1 MSSVLVKSR
10 SFDSFIGVLDSS
22 ICNPLEIVNS
32 LVSLLTDK
40 EARVISARFGL
51 DGQQVRTL
59 ASLGTELG
67 VTRERIRQIQA
78 HAIKKMQRNAI
89 HTDISKMH
97 SEVMKFLMHHGGIVS
112 EVEMK
117 EFLKLNFVSLS
128 SSIDELL
135 LAVVLDDR
143 LVQEHNKVDFVPHFR
158 LASIKMTQ
166 IKKTCDLALKV
177 LKKFN
182 AEIEQELL
190 ISEIQKNT
198 KDSYLHYT
206 ISTIVSSLVLDRR
219 VVSKNAKYSLDSWRH
234 INPRTLYDK
243 IVYVLSDI
251 SEPMHFLD
259 IVNSITSHSFDS
271 KRVSLQAVHNELISN
286 PAFVLIGRGI
296 YALKSW
302 GYKEGTV
309 ADVLES
315 VLGKKGPMDLSQLTK
330 EVLKLRKVKPIT
342 IQINLSSKKNKFR
355 KNREGLYELA

>member
-1 MSSVLVKSR
+1 MNLTAVKSR
-10 SFDSFIGVLDSS
+10 SFDSFVGVLNTSV
-22 ICNPLEIVNS
+22 CNPVEIVNS

-40 EARVISARFGL
+40 EARVISSRFGL
-51 DGQQVRTL
+51 QGQQIRTL
-59 ASLGTELG
+59 ASLGLELG
-67 VTRERIRQIQA
+67 VTRERIRQIQS

-97 SEVMKFLMHHGGIVS
+97 SEVMKFVIHHGGIVT
-112 EVEMK
+112 EQEMVD
-117 EFLKLNFVSLS
+117 FLKLNFVDLATS
-128 SSIDELL
+128 SEELV
-135 LAVVLDDR
+135 LAVVLDER
-143 LVQEHNKVDFVPHFR
+143 LIQEHNKVDFVPHFR
-158 LASIKMTQ
+158 LNSIKMSQ
-166 IKKTCDLALKV
+166 VKKTCELALKI

-182 AEIEQELL
+182 TEIEKDL
-190 ISEIQKNT
+190 IVSEIVKNT
-198 KDSYLHYT
+198 KDTYLHFNTPT
-206 ISTIVSSLVLDRR
+206 ILSSLVLDRR
-219 VVSKNAKYSLDSWRH
+219 IVSINSMFSLDSWRH

-243 IVYVLSDI
+243 IAYVLNDI

-259 IVNSITSHSFDS
+259 IVNSITSHHFDS

-296 YALKSW
+296 YALKAW

-315 VLGKKGPMDLSQLTK
+315 VLGKKGPLDLSQLTK

-355 KNREGLYELA
+355 KNREGLYELV

>member
-1 MSSVLVKSR
+1 MSFIQAGTR
-10 SFDSFIGVLDSS
+10 SFDSFVGVLSTS
-22 ICNPLEIVNS
+22 VCNPVVIVES
-32 LVSLLTDK
+32 LLSLLTDK
-40 EARVISARFGL
+40 EARVISARYGL
-51 DGQQVRTL
+51 QGQQLRTL

-78 HAIKKMQRNAI
+78 QALKKMQRNAI

-97 SEVMKFLMHHGGIVS
+97 SEVMKFVMHHGGVVT
-112 EVEMK
+112 ETEMQS
-117 EFLKLNFVSLS
+117 FLKMNYNDLATQTE
-128 SSIDELL
+128 ELM
-135 LAVVLDDR
+135 LAAVLDDR
-143 LVQEHNKVDFVPHFR
+143 IVQEHNKVNFVPHFR

-166 IKKTCDLALKV
+166 VKKSCEMGLKI

-182 AEIEQELL
+182 SELDADMFT
-190 ISEIQKNT
+190 SEIIKNM
-198 KDSYLHYT
+198 KEDFLHFSP
-206 ISTIVSSLVLDRR
+206 STVASSLLLDRR
-219 VVSKNAKYSLDSWRH
+219 IVLKSGRYSLDTWRH

-243 IVYVLSDI
+243 IVYILNDI

-259 IVNSITSHSFDS
+259 IVNSIKSHGFDS

-286 PAFVLIGRGI
+286 PSFVLIGRGI
-296 YALKSW
+296 YALKAW

-315 VLGKKGPMDLSQLTK
+315 VLGKKGPMNLSELTQ

-355 KNREGLYELA
+355 KNREGLYELV